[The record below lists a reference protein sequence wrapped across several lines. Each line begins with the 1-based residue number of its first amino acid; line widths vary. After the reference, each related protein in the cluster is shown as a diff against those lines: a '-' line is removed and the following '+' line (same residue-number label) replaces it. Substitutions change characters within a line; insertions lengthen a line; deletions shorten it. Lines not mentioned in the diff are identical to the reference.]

1 MPGLSARLAPQFEVI
16 LPGQSAPVKIET
28 RGRLQPWPA
37 ASDGPVMSITGGPV
51 MNEPGGRAA
60 GLIPSDDLL
69 RLATAWTIG
78 LDTMAR
84 AAIAAVTAAAET
96 QLRSMMAE
104 ALSGKFAD
112 WVFVDFLTSP
122 PRRAVSAREA
132 DPALVAALGEIT
144 PQSCPVIS
152 SAVSRCTPEVR
163 ASIDDEWMLGGL
175 PDGRPVTRVIGAR
188 SVAVGPILAGDGAC
202 GAITV
207 VRGRVGPRLGF
218 RELGLVAQIGRLAG
232 AAAERLR
239 TVP

>member
-1 MPGLSARLAPQFEVI
+1 
-16 LPGQSAPVKIET
+16 
-28 RGRLQPWPA
+28 
-37 ASDGPVMSITGGPV
+37 

-60 GLIPSDDLL
+60 GLVPGDDLL
-69 RLATAWTIG
+69 RLAAAWTIG

-84 AAIAAVTAAAET
+84 AAIVAATAAAGP
-96 QLRSMMAE
+96 QLRSLMAD

-112 WVFVDFLTSP
+112 WVFVDFLSSP

-144 PQSCPVIS
+144 AQSCPVIS

-175 PDGRPVTRVIGAR
+175 PDGRPVTQVIGAR
-188 SVAVGPILAGDGAC
+188 SVAVGPILAGDAAC

-218 RELGLVAQIGRLAG
+218 RELGILSQIGRLAG

-239 TVP
+239 TLP

>member
-1 MPGLSARLAPQFEVI
+1 
-16 LPGQSAPVKIET
+16 
-28 RGRLQPWPA
+28 
-37 ASDGPVMSITGGPV
+37 

-60 GLIPSDDLL
+60 GLVPGDDLL
-69 RLATAWTIG
+69 RLAAAWTIG
-78 LDTMAR
+78 LDTIAR

-96 QLRSMMAE
+96 QLRSTMAE

-122 PRRAVSAREA
+122 PRRAVSARDP
-132 DPALVAALGEIT
+132 DPALIAALGEIT
-144 PQSCPVIS
+144 AQSCPVIS

-175 PDGRPVTRVIGAR
+175 ADGRPVTQVIGAR

-218 RELGLVAQIGRLAG
+218 RELGIVSQIGRLAG

-239 TVP
+239 TAP

>member
-1 MPGLSARLAPQFEVI
+1 M
-16 LPGQSAPVKIET
+16 KIQT
-28 RGRLQPWPA
+28 RGRLQEWPA
-37 ASDGPVMSITGGPV
+37 ASDGPVMRITGGPV
-51 MNEPGGRAA
+51 TNGPGRAA
-60 GLIPSDDLL
+60 AGLVPGDDLL

-78 LDTMAR
+78 LDTMAG
-84 AAIAAVTAAAET
+84 AAVAAVSAVAET

-112 WVFVDFLTSP
+112 WVFVDFLSSP
-122 PRRAVSAREA
+122 PRRAVSAREP
-132 DPALVAALGEIT
+132 DPALVAALGEVAAR
-144 PQSCPVIS
+144 SCPVIS

-175 PDGRPVTRVIGAR
+175 PDGRSVASVIGAR
-188 SVAVGPILAGDGAC
+188 SVAVGPILAGDRAC

-218 RELGLVAQIGRLAG
+218 RELGILSQIGRLAG

-239 TVP
+239 AVPGGHNG

>member
-1 MPGLSARLAPQFEVI
+1 
-16 LPGQSAPVKIET
+16 
-28 RGRLQPWPA
+28 
-37 ASDGPVMSITGGPV
+37 
-51 MNEPGGRAA
+51 MNEPGGPAA
-60 GLIPSDDLL
+60 GLVPGDDLL
-69 RLATAWTIG
+69 RLAAAWTIG
-78 LDTMAR
+78 LDTISR

-96 QLRSMMAE
+96 QLRSAMAE

-122 PRRAVSAREA
+122 PRRAVSAREP

-144 PQSCPVIS
+144 AQSCPVIS

-175 PDGRPVTRVIGAR
+175 PDGRPVTQVIGAR

-218 RELGLVAQIGRLAG
+218 RELGILSQIGGLAG

-239 TVP
+239 SGSGPG

>member
-1 MPGLSARLAPQFEVI
+1 M
-16 LPGQSAPVKIET
+16 T
-28 RGRLQPWPA
+28 
-37 ASDGPVMSITGGPV
+37 
-51 MNEPGGRAA
+51 NEPGGWAT
-60 GLIPSDDLL
+60 GLVASDDLL

-78 LDTMAR
+78 LDTMAG
-84 AAIAAVTAAAET
+84 AAVAAVTAVAET

-122 PRRAVSAREA
+122 PRRSVSSRDA
-132 DPALVAALGEIT
+132 DPGLIAALGGVAA
-144 PQSCPVIS
+144 QSCPVIS
-152 SAVSRCTPEVR
+152 SAMSRCTPEVR

-175 PDGRPVTRVIGAR
+175 PDGRPVARVIGAR

-207 VRGRVGPRLGF
+207 VRGRVGPRLGL
-218 RELGLVAQIGRLAG
+218 RELGILSQIGRLAG

-239 TVP
+239 AVPGGA

>member
-1 MPGLSARLAPQFEVI
+1 M
-16 LPGQSAPVKIET
+16 KIQM

-37 ASDGPVMSITGGPV
+37 ASDGPVITITGGPV
-51 MNEPGGRAA
+51 TNGPGGRAA
-60 GLIPSDDLL
+60 GLTPGDDLL

-84 AAIAAVTAAAET
+84 AAIAAVSAAADT

-112 WVFVDFLTSP
+112 WVFVDFLSSP
-122 PRRAVSAREA
+122 PRRAVSAREH

-152 SAVSRCTPEVR
+152 SEVSRCTPEVR

-188 SVAVGPILAGDGAC
+188 SVAVGPILAGDSAC

-218 RELGLVAQIGRLAG
+218 RELGVLAQIGRLAG
-232 AAAERLR
+232 VAAERLR
-239 TVP
+239 SGPGPG

>member
-1 MPGLSARLAPQFEVI
+1 M
-16 LPGQSAPVKIET
+16 KIET

-37 ASDGPVMSITGGPV
+37 ASDGPVIRITGGPV
-51 MNEPGGRAA
+51 RNEPGGRAA
-60 GLIPSDDLL
+60 GLTPSDDLL
-69 RLATAWTIG
+69 RLATSWTIG

-84 AAIAAVTAAAET
+84 AAVAAVTAAADT

-112 WVFVDFLTSP
+112 WVFVDFLSSP
-122 PRRAVSAREA
+122 PRRAVSAREP
-132 DPALVAALGEIT
+132 DPALVASLGEIA

-175 PDGRPVTRVIGAR
+175 PDGRPVTQAIGAR

-218 RELGLVAQIGRLAG
+218 RELGVLAQVGRLAG
-232 AAAERLR
+232 VAAERLR
-239 TVP
+239 SGPGPG

>member
-1 MPGLSARLAPQFEVI
+1 M
-16 LPGQSAPVKIET
+16 KIQT
-28 RGRLQPWPA
+28 RGRLQEWPA
-37 ASDGPVMSITGGPV
+37 ASDGPVMRITGGPV
-51 MNEPGGRAA
+51 TNGPGRGAA
-60 GLIPSDDLL
+60 GLVPGDDLL

-78 LDTMAR
+78 LDTMAG
-84 AAIAAVTAAAET
+84 AAVAAVSAVAET

-112 WVFVDFLTSP
+112 WVFVDFVSSP
-122 PRRAVSAREA
+122 PRRAVSAREP
-132 DPALVAALGEIT
+132 DPALVAALGRVT
-144 PQSCPVIS
+144 AQSCPVIS

-175 PDGRPVTRVIGAR
+175 ADGRPVASVIGAR

-207 VRGRVGPRLGF
+207 VRSRVGPRLGF
-218 RELGLVAQIGRLAG
+218 RELGILSQIGRLAG

-239 TVP
+239 AVPGAITAD

>member
-1 MPGLSARLAPQFEVI
+1 M
-16 LPGQSAPVKIET
+16 KIQT
-28 RGRLQPWPA
+28 RGRFQPWPA
-37 ASDGPVMSITGGPV
+37 ASDGPVIRITGGPV
-51 MNEPGGRAA
+51 TNEPGGRAA
-60 GLIPSDDLL
+60 GLMPSDDLL

-84 AAIAAVTAAAET
+84 AAIVAVTAAADT

-112 WVFVDFLTSP
+112 WVFVDFLSSP
-122 PRRAVSAREA
+122 PRRAVSAREP

-218 RELGLVAQIGRLAG
+218 RELGVLAQIGRLAG
-232 AAAERLR
+232 VAAERLR
-239 TVP
+239 SGPGPG

>member
-1 MPGLSARLAPQFEVI
+1 
-16 LPGQSAPVKIET
+16 
-28 RGRLQPWPA
+28 
-37 ASDGPVMSITGGPV
+37 

-60 GLIPSDDLL
+60 GLVPGDDLL
-69 RLATAWTIG
+69 RLAAAWTIG

-84 AAIAAVTAAAET
+84 AAIAAVTAAADT

-112 WVFVDFLTSP
+112 WVFVDFLSSP
-122 PRRAVSAREA
+122 PRRAVSSREP
-132 DPALVAALGEIT
+132 DPALAAALGEIT
-144 PQSCPVIS
+144 AQSCPVIS

-175 PDGRPVTRVIGAR
+175 PDGRPVTQVIGAR
-188 SVAVGPILAGDGAC
+188 AVAVGPILAGGAAC

-218 RELGLVAQIGRLAG
+218 RELGILSQIGRLAG
-232 AAAERLR
+232 VAAERLR
-239 TVP
+239 SGPGPG